1 MPVAPSLNV
10 APGSEVKEVK
20 PSAGSWKS
28 IPITERVPV
37 TSKCGWALAT
47 LVKVAVS
54 ATALLEGAVPPAQ
67 LQSVVPLVCPQRGA
81 TASNPG
87 AEETPEV
94 SIRALLQGGDK
105 Q

>member
-10 APGSEVKEVK
+10 APGSEVKFK
-20 PSAGSWKS
+20 PPVGSWKS

-94 SIRALLQGGDK
+94 SIRALLLGGDK